1 MLRKVA
7 NDLCN
12 DHFIGGGQQI
22 YQNEKTSGWNVEQ
35 KGTSSEDKMK
45 INSELLRT
53 NLKKT
58 SGELLRTSLKKVT
71 PKSQQ

>member
-7 NDLCN
+7 DDLCN

-22 YQNEKTSGWNVEQ
+22 YKTKKRVVEMLNK

-53 NLKKT
+53 SLK
-58 SGELLRTSLKKVT
+58 RTSLKKT
-71 PKSQQ
+71 SLKR